1 MSLDEYLEAYRTITL
16 KLINEIQRYGE
27 INTLIKE
34 REDILKSLDNLNFD
48 KEEIKII
55 GNSLNLLQLEDE
67 LQNLVKKEKSK
78 VKKQIEN
85 IKIARKANTNYN
97 SIENKAR
104 VFNKTI

>member
-1 MSLDEYLEAYRTITL
+1 MSLDEYLDAYRTVTL
-16 KLINEIQRYGE
+16 KLINEVQRYGE
-27 INTLIKE
+27 INPLIKE
-34 REDILKSLDNLNFD
+34 REEILKSIDNLNFD
-48 KEEIKII
+48 KEEIKTI

-67 LQNLVKKEKSK
+67 LHNLVKKEKSK